1 MADEQGR
8 WFKVFASITESDV
21 FGDAQALRCWIWC
34 LKSANWKPQMCK
46 RQMFPRGTFWC
57 NIREA
62 AAECRCAVR
71 TWDQAIE
78 HLVKLGMVSVV
89 RSPKC
94 ITITVTNYDRFQSGI
109 VVKTNTNGSTNG
121 DTNGDTNSSTVTT
134 TRSRSPRL
142 MKTEEENQASASP
155 PPDGPSNDKSGKPK
169 RVVFD
174 PMAVELPPVL
184 QSDLGRKAWAAWVTH
199 RKEIGKKLTGETV
212 KQQLKQLHEAGPE
225 NAVAMIR
232 ASIAGGWQGLFPPK
246 QSQAKPYDR
255 PSTMP
260 SVIPGLEWMAEGR
273 KSPNQ

>member
-62 AAECRCAVR
+62 AAECRCAVK

-109 VVKTNTNGSTNG
+109 VVATTTNGSTNG
-121 DTNGDTNSSTVTT
+121 STNGDTNSSTVTT

-142 MKTEEENQASASP
+142 MKTEVEGEGAAVAAPPAPVDPPKPAEPKPRKVFIPPTMDEAKAYAKESIPVAFSVSQWWDYYASKGWRVGSHLMVDWRAAMRRWAREEAKRQP
-155 PPDGPSNDKSGKPK
+155 KSG
-169 RVVFD
+169 
-174 PMAVELPPVL
+174 
-184 QSDLGRKAWAAWVTH
+184 
-199 RKEIGKKLTGETV
+199 
-212 KQQLKQLHEAGPE
+212 
-225 NAVAMIR
+225 
-232 ASIAGGWQGLFPPK
+232 
-246 QSQAKPYDR
+246 YDR
-255 PSTMP
+255 PSTPP
-260 SVIPGLEWMAEGR
+260 SVIPGLEWMVPKKKE
-273 KSPNQ
+273 PNQ